1 MRVKQFVQPTAIAR
15 THPPMR
21 LQRYDSMTTIH
32 RTDLVP
38 ATKGVDGPSFARS
51 FDQRTIGVLVS
62 ETGAIPLI
70 ILGLVSS
77 SFLKPGCQWVLVVI
91 GVYTLVS
98 VAVTLYAK
106 RLSDRGFAVLS
117 FGGMLG
123 VAGSS
128 IVIADDG
135 AALAVLVLLAAIPA
149 LAAMD
154 SSLPVVL
161 GFVATAAILV
171 CVVVSIRATSATAL
185 VVEGGAAL
193 MAVAVPTYLVT
204 SLRRRLTALL
214 RQQAQLSVTDPLTL
228 ALNRRGLLDGA
239 IHLFRTAA
247 AGDKD
252 VAFLVID
259 VDYFKKYNDTHGHS
273 AGDAVLVE
281 ITNAIQTAVPPSS
294 LVARSG
300 GEEFAVLTVADDA
313 AGLSRLADNIRLTVA
328 AHTDATVSVGGVC
341 AEIIEAT
348 YDSDHPTLSELMDR
362 LSAQADQLL
371 YAAKGMGRNR
381 AETASVCPVLLASS
395 AFVAGRAGRRSLT
408 EQPTMP
414 SKPA

>member
-62 ETGAIPLI
+62 ESGAIPLI

-193 MAVAVPTYLVT
+193 MAIAVPTYLVT

-341 AEIIEAT
+341 ARIIEST
-348 YDSDHPTLSELMDR
+348 HDSDHPTLSELMDR

-381 AETASVCPVLLASS
+381 AETTSVAPSHWRHVHSS
-395 AFVAGRAGRRSLT
+395 PRDDTSESR
-408 EQPTMP
+408 
-414 SKPA
+414 

>member
-1 MRVKQFVQPTAIAR
+1 
-15 THPPMR
+15 MR
-21 LQRYDSMTTIH
+21 LQPSNDPTSGFHPTQ
-32 RTDLVP
+32 LVP

-70 ILGLVSS
+70 LLGLLSS
-77 SFLKPGCQWVLVVI
+77 TFLKPNCQWVLVVI
-91 GVYTLVS
+91 GVYTLLS
-98 VAVTLYAK
+98 VAVTVYAR
-106 RLSDRGFAVLS
+106 RLSDRGFALLS

-123 VAGSS
+123 VAGSAL
-128 IVIADDG
+128 VIADNG

-149 LAAMD
+149 LSAMD

-161 GFVATAAILV
+161 GFVLTAAILV
-171 CVVVSIRATSATAL
+171 CVVVSIRATSTTAL
-185 VVEGGAAL
+185 IVGGGAAL
-193 MAVAVPTYLVT
+193 MAIAVPTYLVT

-214 RQQAQLSVTDPLTL
+214 HQQAQLSVTDPLTL

-247 AGDKD
+247 AADKH
-252 VAFLVID
+252 VAFLVVD

-281 ITNAIQTAVPPSS
+281 ITNAIQNAVPPSS

-300 GEEFAVLTVADDA
+300 GEEFAILTATDDA
-313 AGLSRLADNIRLTVA
+313 AGLSRLADDIRLTVA
-328 AHTDATVSVGGVC
+328 STTDATVSVGGVC
-341 AEIIEAT
+341 AKIIEAT
-348 YDSDHPTLSELMDR
+348 YDSGHPTLSELMDR

-381 AETASVCPVLLASS
+381 AETASVAPSYWRHLHSS
-395 AFVAGRAGRRSLT
+395 
-408 EQPTMP
+408 P
-414 SKPA
+414 SDAQDDRH